1 MLFADELL
9 FAFFS
14 YYDNIMRIDGRIE
27 IFYSITLDI
36 NRSLQFA
43 YYETN
48 VRESLFLESLETF
61 WMAIFLIW
69 YDLYGSY
76 NYNGLD
82 ISSHLF

>member
-1 MLFADELL
+1 
-9 FAFFS
+9 
-14 YYDNIMRIDGRIE
+14 MRIDGRIE

-61 WMAIFLIW
+61 
-69 YDLYGSY
+69 
-76 NYNGLD
+76 
-82 ISSHLF
+82 